1 MNSRSL
7 LLAAAALLL
16 GSAQSARGEYQ
27 FTGSAYFPPGGAPL
41 TTGAGQ
47 LTFGVTAPA
56 DLPDG
61 FVAARGYVLRY
72 ATAVAD
78 VSHDVLITWTADRD
92 FLSAALPSYTTIAIT
107 FRAEL
112 SSEGGGL
119 GLAYEAETRHRLFGG
134 PSAVSVSDSFDLMP
148 GNAVVTASQSA
159 TSATFVP
166 PGGVPDSLRPTVR
179 FTLTPTQAG
188 QDLRITFTP
197 NGVISTG
204 NNVGDMAAVPAPS
217 GLVLVLCALPLLG
230 AMWTRWSYGKRA

>member
-27 FTGSAYFPPGGAPL
+27 FTGSAYFPPGG
-41 TTGAGQ
+41 
-47 LTFGVTAPA
+47 
-56 DLPDG
+56 
-61 FVAARGYVLRY
+61 
-72 ATAVAD
+72 
-78 VSHDVLITWTADRD
+78 
-92 FLSAALPSYTTIAIT
+92 
-107 FRAEL
+107 
-112 SSEGGGL
+112 
-119 GLAYEAETRHRLFGG
+119 
-134 PSAVSVSDSFDLMP
+134 
-148 GNAVVTASQSA
+148 
-159 TSATFVP
+159 
-166 PGGVPDSLRPTVR
+166 VPDSLRQTVR

-204 NNVGDMAAVPAPS
+204 NNVGDVAAVPAPS